1 MNNMRSLIAIME
13 RTVEPIFEAI
23 NSKEMVFYHG
33 TKSGAFTRFDPTLAA
48 KGSQHWNPLGTGLY
62 ATDQIKY
69 AALYG
74 TPHKVVIP
82 PGHRY
87 KQIHW
92 GEWQRLGYNLI
103 MRGVDKALARHGFT
117 TADWEYGIPDPN
129 WVAPKPEKIKTTGP
143 IESLRAV
150 LVDLVVRIHPEK
162 SREDIEA
169 VVKQQPDDKIAGF
182 IKVYAKKLPK
192 PRASPPRTLDT
203 EKRNRFFRF
212 RHYMATVSE
221 DNPRNTFTEAFA
233 LVERTFG
240 DEIAETFKETVTE
253 EADKLFGK
261 YDFVIFFDSEDDR
274 GYQGRDGKHRGAKEV
289 VIFNPDLQ
297 KIVPLG
303 AELRASS

>member
-1 MNNMRSLIAIME
+1 MNSMRHLITIME
-13 RTVEPIFEAI
+13 RTAKPLREAV
-23 NSKEMVFYHG
+23 NTREMVFYHG
-33 TKSGAFTRFDPTLAA
+33 TRSGAFSRFDPTLAA

-82 PGHRY
+82 PGYRY

-103 MRGVDKALARHGFT
+103 MRGVDKALARHGFK
-117 TADWEYGIPDPN
+117 TADWEYGDPDPN
-129 WVAPKPEKIKTTGP
+129 WVAPKPEKFKTTGP
-143 IESLRAV
+143 VEALRDT
-150 LVDLVVRIHPEK
+150 LVDIVVRIHPEK
-162 SREDIEA
+162 TREEIKA
-169 VVKQQPDDKIAGF
+169 VVAQQPDDKIAGL

-192 PRASPPRTLDT
+192 PKTSPPRTLDPK
-203 EKRNRFFRF
+203 KRDRFYRF
-212 RHYMATVSE
+212 RHHMLTVAE
-221 DNPRNTFTEAFA
+221 DNPRNTFTEAFT
-233 LVERTFG
+233 LVDQTFG
-240 DEIAETFKETVTE
+240 DEIAETFKQTVTE

-274 GYQGRDGKHRGAKEV
+274 GYQGHDGKYRGAKEV

-297 KIVPLG
+297 KIVPLDV
-303 AELRASS
+303 EQRVSS